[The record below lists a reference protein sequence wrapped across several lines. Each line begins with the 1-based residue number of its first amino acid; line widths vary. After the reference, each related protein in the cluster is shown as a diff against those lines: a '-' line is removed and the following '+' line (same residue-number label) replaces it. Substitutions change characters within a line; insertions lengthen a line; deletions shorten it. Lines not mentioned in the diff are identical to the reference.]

1 MKDVEENSV
10 ITQCMKHGVMRMLA
24 WRILLISQGFASFF
38 AMRQI
43 GPRCA
48 RWTDRNPS
56 QVFYAAHI
64 RAGRTDALYKPRPEV
79 TDVQRMALEDLK
91 DVANFFDSAMNRL
104 RRVEMAKE
112 TSLDNSFETPSELGI
127 FVSS

>member
-1 MKDVEENSV
+1 MDEGLFISGGHKKYTAYHFRVSMREDDMRKHHLDAPDGLIETQVKSFTQHISAQEE
-10 ITQCMKHGVMRMLA
+10 H
-24 WRILLISQGFASFF
+24 
-38 AMRQI
+38 
-43 GPRCA
+43 
-48 RWTDRNPS
+48 
-56 QVFYAAHI
+56 
-64 RAGRTDALYKPRPEV
+64 DALYKPRPEV